1 MADRSRWSDA
11 AYVIAARG
19 ASREVLPVRGGAEN
33 SPIVYRVRDYEGAVE
48 GERSVLRFSEVV
60 RGLAC
65 DLALIY
71 GEEVAL
77 RDDGRSDFGA
87 LMAKRGGLMR

>member
-1 MADRSRWSDA
+1 
-11 AYVIAARG
+11 
-19 ASREVLPVRGGAEN
+19 
-33 SPIVYRVRDYEGAVE
+33 
-48 GERSVLRFSEVV
+48 VLRFSEVV

-77 RDDGRSDFGA
+77 RDDGRSDFERSWPSA
-87 LMAKRGGLMR
+87 AAS

>member
-1 MADRSRWSDA
+1 M
-11 AYVIAARG
+11 
-19 ASREVLPVRGGAEN
+19 
-33 SPIVYRVRDYEGAVE
+33 VYCVRDCEGAV
-48 GERSVLRFSEVV
+48 GRERSVLRFSEVV